1 MCRFDYRLDTF
12 PQGKTLLWG
21 KPNSAL
27 TICYDLDAFVTPNP
41 CVKEAPEILGDR
53 AFEGD
58 WVLMTELLW
67 SGWSGWVRNIPQVG
81 SDALPVGGSSRDG
94 LVGNWT
100 TGSLASPVDVSI
112 GILSMTVLGK
122 ASLEGVITQVL
133 VLTSLL
139 LSCVLFLSPACSIFW
154 LL

>member
-12 PQGKTLLWG
+12 PKGKTLLWG

-27 TICYDLDAFVTPNP
+27 TICYGLDAFVTSNL

-67 SGWSGWVRNIPQVG
+67 AGWSGWVRNIPQVG
-81 SDALPVGGSSRDG
+81 SDVLPVGGSSRDG
-94 LVGNWT
+94 SVGNWT
-100 TGSLASPVDVSI
+100 TGSLASSVDMSI
-112 GILSMTVLGK
+112 GVLSMAELGE
-122 ASLEGVITQVL
+122 ASLEGVITQGRVS
-133 VLTSLL
+133 TSLL
-139 LSCVLFLSPACSIFW
+139 LSCLLFLSPACSIFW